1 MLKEEELP
9 SRVEE
14 RAPGLE
20 EVGLA
25 RLATAVS
32 ALATLGMMTV
42 EMTLKDAASSR
53 FAWPSPPR
61 CGVACRASCGVPCG
75 VPRLRARR
83 LLVSTKE
90 SWMSLREI
98 MRWLARLV
106 AKVLRSLVPKAL
118 MLPLRPK
125 LTVTTGLYAPPGE
138 SGGGDGGG
146 GEGGGEGGGGE
157 GGGGEGGGGEGGG
170 GGGGEGGGGEGGGGG
185 GGLGDGGG
193 GEGGGGEGG
202 GGGVMLS

>member
-1 MLKEEELP
+1 MDVMLKEEELP

-61 CGVACRASCGVPCG
+61 CGVACRVACGVPCG

-118 MLPLRPK
+118 MLG
-125 LTVTTGLYAPPGE
+125 TCFCYESAPGQF
-138 SGGGDGGG
+138 SK
-146 GEGGGEGGGGE
+146 
-157 GGGGEGGGGEGGG
+157 
-170 GGGGEGGGGEGGGGG
+170 
-185 GGLGDGGG
+185 
-193 GEGGGGEGG
+193 
-202 GGGVMLS
+202 GVDVFIRIQGSFIHMSCDAGSCECSAARFM